1 MRLSFKINAL
11 TIVLFITLLLGC
23 VVNNKTLEHIALSN
37 DEQII
42 YDNRIYKYTKVLNAF
57 VTNDDNIVIYETAYI
72 TKDEILVF
80 DEFYYVKVSAIY
92 NDFYIDKGLYQ
103 NCYINEQNKKAIVEA
118 MALGISN
125 ISVNNLNKKLKRG
138 CKKIK

>member
-1 MRLSFKINAL
+1 M
-11 TIVLFITLLLGC
+11 LGC

-118 MALGISN
+118 IALGISN
-125 ISVNNLNKKLKRG
+125 ISVNNLNKKLKRD
-138 CKKIK
+138 

>member
-125 ISVNNLNKKLKRG
+125 ISVNNLNKKLKRD
-138 CKKIK
+138 

>member
-92 NDFYIDKGLYQ
+92 NYFYIDKGLYQ

-125 ISVNNLNKKLKRG
+125 ISVNNLNKKLKRD
-138 CKKIK
+138 

>member
-11 TIVLFITLLLGC
+11 TIVIFLTVLLGC
-23 VVNNKTLEHIALSN
+23 VVNNKTLEYNALSN

-57 VTNDDNIVIYETAYI
+57 VTIDDNIVIYETAYI
-72 TKDEILVF
+72 TQDDILVF
-80 DEFYYVKVSAIY
+80 DEFYYVKIAAIY
-92 NDFYIDKGLYQ
+92 HDFYIEKGLYQ

-118 MALGISN
+118 MALGIRN
-125 ISVNNLNKKLKRG
+125 ISVDNLNKKLKRD
-138 CKKIK
+138 